1 MCQLFVGA
9 DTNLWENQT
18 RSMRIDGMSTSVR
31 LEAFYWQVLTEIG
44 ARDGLS
50 VGQLVT
56 RLFRET
62 TEAGHDPENF
72 ASFLRVCCGRY
83 LALQL
88 SGDIPTDKSAEIASL
103 DAPSILAKERAARS
117 PLHPY
122 MPYDFMMSL
131 DKATL

>member
-9 DTNLWENQT
+9 DTGLWENQT
-18 RSMRIDGMSTSVR
+18 RSMRIDGMATSVR
-31 LEAFYWQVLTEIG
+31 LEEFYWQVLTEIG

-56 RLFRET
+56 RLFLET

-88 SGDIPTDKSAEIASL
+88 SGDIPTDKDADIASL
-103 DAPSILAKERAARS
+103 DASSILAKERLSRQNAKDQ
-117 PLHPY
+117 PLN
-122 MPYDFMMSL
+122 
-131 DKATL
+131 KAS

>member
-9 DTNLWENQT
+9 DTGLWENQT
-18 RSMRIDGMSTSVR
+18 RSMRIDGMATSVR
-31 LEAFYWQVLTEIG
+31 LEEFYWQVLTEIG

-56 RLFRET
+56 RLFLET
-62 TEAGHDPENF
+62 TEAGHDPDNF

-88 SGDIPTDKSAEIASL
+88 SGDIPTDKDADIASL
-103 DAPSILAKERAARS
+103 DASSILAKERLSRQNAKDQ
-117 PLHPY
+117 PLN
-122 MPYDFMMSL
+122 
-131 DKATL
+131 KAS

>member
-18 RSMRIDGMSTSVR
+18 RSMRIDGMATSVR
-31 LEAFYWQVLTEIG
+31 LEEFYWQVLTEIG
-44 ARDGLS
+44 ARDDLS

-56 RLFRET
+56 RLFLET
-62 TEAGHDPENF
+62 TEAGHDPDNF

-88 SGDIPTDKSAEIASL
+88 SGDIPTDRTAGIASL
-103 DAPSILAKERAARS
+103 DASSILAKERISRQNAKDQI
-117 PLHPY
+117 LN
-122 MPYDFMMSL
+122 
-131 DKATL
+131 KAS

>member
-18 RSMRIDGMSTSVR
+18 RSMRIDGMATSVR
-31 LEAFYWQVLTEIG
+31 LEEFYWQVLTEIG

-56 RLFRET
+56 RLFLET
-62 TEAGHDPENF
+62 TEAGHDPDNF
-72 ASFLRVCCGRY
+72 TSFLRVCCGRY

-88 SGDIPTDKSAEIASL
+88 SGDIPTDKDADIASL
-103 DAPSILAKERAARS
+103 DASSILAKERLSRQNAKDQ
-117 PLHPY
+117 PLN
-122 MPYDFMMSL
+122 
-131 DKATL
+131 KAS

>member
-18 RSMRIDGMSTSVR
+18 RSMRIDGMATSVR
-31 LEAFYWQVLTEIG
+31 LEEFYWQVLTEIG
-44 ARDGLS
+44 ARDDLS

-56 RLFRET
+56 RLFLET
-62 TEAGHDPENF
+62 TEAGHDPDNF

-88 SGDIPTDKSAEIASL
+88 SGDIPTDKAADIASL
-103 DAPSILAKERAARS
+103 DASSILAKERLSRQNAKDQ
-117 PLHPY
+117 L
-122 MPYDFMMSL
+122 L
-131 DKATL
+131 NKAS

>member
-9 DTNLWENQT
+9 DTSLWENQT
-18 RSMRIDGMSTSVR
+18 RSMRIDGMATSVR
-31 LEAFYWQVLTEIG
+31 LEEFYWQVLTEIG

-62 TEAGHDPENF
+62 TEAGHDPNNF

-88 SGDIPTDKSAEIASL
+88 AGDIPTDKRAEIASL

-117 PLHPY
+117 SNTPY
-122 MPYDFMMSL
+122 MPHGFVVSR

>member
-9 DTNLWENQT
+9 DTSLWENQT
-18 RSMRIDGMSTSVR
+18 RSMRIDGMATSVR

-56 RLFRET
+56 RLFLET
-62 TEAGHDPENF
+62 TEAGHDPDNF

-88 SGDIPTDKSAEIASL
+88 SGDIPTDKDAEISSL
-103 DAPSILAKERAARS
+103 DAPRILAKERASRAPQPYLPHE
-117 PLHPY
+117 PLLSH
-122 MPYDFMMSL
+122 

>member
-9 DTNLWENQT
+9 DTGLWENQT
-18 RSMRIDGMSTSVR
+18 RSMRIDGMATSVR
-31 LEAFYWQVLTEIG
+31 LEEFYWQVLTEIG

-56 RLFRET
+56 RLFLET
-62 TEAGHDPENF
+62 TEAGHDPDNF

-88 SGDIPTDKSAEIASL
+88 TGDIPTDKDADIASL
-103 DAPSILAKERAARS
+103 DASSILAKERLSRQDAKDQ
-117 PLHPY
+117 PLN
-122 MPYDFMMSL
+122 
-131 DKATL
+131 KAS